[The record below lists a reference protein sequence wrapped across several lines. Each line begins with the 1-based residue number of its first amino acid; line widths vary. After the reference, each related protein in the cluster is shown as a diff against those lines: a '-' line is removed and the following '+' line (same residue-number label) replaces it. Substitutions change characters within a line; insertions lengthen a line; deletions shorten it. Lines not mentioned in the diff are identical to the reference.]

1 MKHIEPFSREM
12 WIDFGWYM
20 LRNAG
25 PPLALGVVGGAI
37 IGFAAAYFVG

>member
-25 PPLALGVVGGAI
+25 PPLAIGVVLGTI
-37 IGFAAAYFVG
+37 IGITAAYFVR